1 VSPHPRRLRLLVAV
15 HQLDLGGSQ
24 MNAVDLACGAA
35 TRGHDVMVA
44 GPDGPLAAILRSRG
58 VPHERVEL
66 ESMETAAPAYRRL
79 SEITRKFRPTLIHS
93 YELTPSL
100 LTFFGPHRTERIP
113 MTMTINSMA
122 IPDFMPGSVPLQVC
136 NPVIGAAVRPRTG
149 ALGILEI
156 PTDCV
161 GQHPDFPGDG
171 FRAEIGVSDDD
182 LLVVAVSR
190 FARVLKQRGLE
201 IAIGAAGRLAT
212 SGGAVG
218 RRLRLVLVGD
228 GPAMPDLRALAEA
241 TNAKAGREVVI
252 LTGMRPDPRSAYAAA
267 DVVLGMGGSLLRA
280 MAFGK
285 PCIVQGESGFFKLLD
300 ATTAREFRWRGFY
313 GIGTAADDRTGETT
327 LGDLMERLLGDETLR
342 KENAEFA
349 LSLVRQFYSLEYAI
363 QLQLDWYDRVLAEFA
378 PPPLREVARTA
389 AAVSTWIADRAV
401 KRCRGTAQEDYFNS
415 ADRIRAGFVNP
426 VPDSFQPEQ
435 VH

>member
-1 VSPHPRRLRLLVAV
+1 MSPSGRRLRLLVAV

-35 TRGHDVMVA
+35 DRGHDVMVA
-44 GPDGPLAAILRSRG
+44 GPDGPLAAILRERG
-58 VPHERVEL
+58 VPHERVDL
-66 ESMETAAPAYRRL
+66 ESMDTATPAYRRL
-79 SEITRKFRPTLIHS
+79 AEITRKFRPTLIHS

-100 LTFFGPHRTERIP
+100 LTYFGPHRTERIP
-113 MTMTINSMA
+113 MIMTINSMA
-122 IPDFMPGSVPLQVC
+122 IPDFMPGSVPLLVC
-136 NPVIGAAVRPRTG
+136 NPVIGAAVRPRSG
-149 ALGILEI
+149 ALGVLEI

-161 GQHPDFPGDG
+161 GQHPDFPGAG
-171 FRAEIGVSDDD
+171 FRAEIGVAEDD

-212 SGGAVG
+212 SGSAVG

-228 GPAMPDLRALAEA
+228 GPAMPDLRKLAEA
-241 TNAKAGREVVI
+241 TNARAGREVVI

-300 ATTAREFRWRGFY
+300 PTTAREFRWRGFY
-313 GIGTAADDRTGETT
+313 GIGTAADDRVGETT

-363 QLQLDWYDRVLAEFA
+363 QLQLDWYDRTLADFR
-378 PPPLREVARTA
+378 PPSLREVARTA

-401 KRCRGTAQEDYFNS
+401 KRRRGTAQEDYFNS
-415 ADRIRAGFVNP
+415 ADRIRAGFTNP
-426 VPDSFQPEQ
+426 VPDSFRPDP
-435 VH
+435 VR